1 VKDRLRAALRALRG
15 FLAGFVGTAPVRPGA
30 CHEHD
35 TGSRR
40 PFCC

>member
-1 VKDRLRAALRALRG
+1 VKAKLRAVARALRG
-15 FLAGFVGTAPVRPGA
+15 FLAGFVGTAPVRPAA

-35 TGSRR
+35 AGSRR

>member
-1 VKDRLRAALRALRG
+1 VKQRLFAAAQALRQ

-35 TGSRR
+35 AAARR